1 MKQVMP
7 SHVFSL
13 QGATCS
19 VHHAN
24 KGEGLPMHSHI
35 YDHTSVCVSGS
46 CVLRKD
52 GKELV
57 INKYSQPVLLT
68 APNSHE
74 IESLEDGTCF
84 VNMFV
89 MM

>member
-1 MKQVMP
+1 
-7 SHVFSL
+7 
-13 QGATCS
+13 
-19 VHHAN
+19 
-24 KGEGLPMHSHI
+24 MHSHI

-68 APNSHE
+68 APNAHE
-74 IESLEDGTCF
+74 IEALENNTCF
-84 VNMFV
+84 VNMLV
-89 MM
+89 SM

>member
-1 MKQVMP
+1 
-7 SHVFSL
+7 
-13 QGATCS
+13 
-19 VHHAN
+19 
-24 KGEGLPMHSHI
+24 MHSHI

-74 IESLEDGTCF
+74 IEALEDGTCF